1 MDDDEDLKGIS
12 FTQEGQMILNESS
25 NIITTQSTPN
35 ITNNIYTNS
44 INKDT
49 TIASINIELITKQG
63 TNDENKMESNHQII
77 DTNEAISPTT
87 SDNSNISNNLNNK
100 IDLISSSSTKE
111 TKRNLRSN
119 SSSNIS
125 EKRLNETE
133 NEQSNTKKSR
143 YISKKTN

>member
-12 FTQEGQMILNESS
+12 FTQEGQMIVNESS

-63 TNDENKMESNHQII
+63 TNDENKMEYNHQIV